1 MSKESIRVFA
11 PASVSNIGPGFDILG
26 FAINKPGDE
35 IVLKKTSNGKLEVA
49 SITGD
54 DGKLPYEIEK
64 NTASVAI
71 KSLME
76 RYKITAGVSV
86 EVNKKM
92 GLGSGLG
99 SSAASA
105 VGAVYAFNELFEL
118 NLSVEELLPHAL
130 AGEFVASKAIHADN
144 VAPSLYGGFVLI
156 RGYDPIDIININT
169 PKDLFCTVIYPDI
182 EIKTSEAR
190 AILPSEVPLKKVI
203 SQTGNIAALIYGLAT
218 EDYSLI
224 SRSLNDVIIEPVR
237 SKLITGYY
245 AIKKAAMEAGAL
257 GCNISG
263 SGPSMFSLSN
273 SEEIAN
279 KIAVETKN
287 VVTKLGLGS
296 VTYVSKIN
304 EVGPKIL
311 DWKNYKIER
320 LNKEMVY
327 LDIWNKISVISNMFL
342 GWEVL

>member
-1 MSKESIRVFA
+1 MSKESIKVFA
-11 PASVSNIGPGFDILG
+11 PASVSNVGPGFDILG
-26 FAINKPGDE
+26 FALYEPGDE
-35 IVLKKTSNGKLEVA
+35 IILKKTSNGKLEI
-49 SITGD
+49 SNITGD
-54 DGKLPYEIEK
+54 SGKLPYDIEK

-71 KSLME
+71 KSLLDKYE
-76 RYKITAGVSV
+76 ISLGVSI

-105 VGAVYAFNELFEL
+105 VGAVFAANELLEL

-156 RGYDPIDIININT
+156 RGYDPIDIIKIEA
-169 PKDLFCTVIYPDI
+169 PKDLFCTIIYPDI

-190 AILPSEVPLKKVI
+190 AILPSEVSLKNVI
-203 SQTGNIAALIYGLAT
+203 SQTGNVSALIYGLAT

-245 AIKKAAMEAGAL
+245 EIKKAAMEAGAL

-263 SGPSMFSLSN
+263 SGPSMFALSN
-273 SEEIAN
+273 SEVVANNIAT
-279 KIAVETKN
+279 ETKN
-287 VVTKLGLGS
+287 VVTKLGLDS
-296 VTYVSKIN
+296 VTYVSKVN

-311 DWKNYKIER
+311 D
-320 LNKEMVY
+320 
-327 LDIWNKISVISNMFL
+327 
-342 GWEVL
+342 

>member
-1 MSKESIRVFA
+1 MSRDSIKVFA
-11 PASVSNIGPGFDILG
+11 PASVSNVGPGFDILG
-26 FAINKPGDE
+26 FALYEPGDE
-35 IVLKKTSNGKLEVA
+35 IVLKKISNEKLEI
-49 SITGD
+49 SNITGD
-54 DGKLPYEIEK
+54 GGKLPFDIEK

-71 KSLME
+71 KSLMD
-76 RYKITAGVSV
+76 RYEISQGLSI

-105 VGAVYAFNELFEL
+105 VGAVFAANELLEL
-118 NLSVEELLPHAL
+118 NLSLENLLPHAL

-144 VAPSLYGGFVLI
+144 VAPALYGGFVLI
-156 RGYDPIDIININT
+156 RGYDPIDIIKIDPPN
-169 PKDLFCTVIYPDI
+169 DLYCTIIYPDI

-190 AILPSEVPLKKVI
+190 SILPTEIPLKNVI
-203 SQTGNIAALIYGLAT
+203 SQTGNVAALIYGLAT
-218 EDYSLI
+218 EDYPLI

-245 AIKKAAMEAGAL
+245 EIKKAAMGAGAL

-263 SGPSMFSLSN
+263 SGPSMFALSN

-279 KIAVETKN
+279 RIASETKN
-287 VVTKLGLGS
+287 VVTNLGLSS
-296 VTYVSKIN
+296 VTYISKVN

-311 DWKNYKIER
+311 D
-320 LNKEMVY
+320 
-327 LDIWNKISVISNMFL
+327 
-342 GWEVL
+342 